1 MDIEPGAI
9 RELHWHPNADEW
21 QYVISGQGRVSI
33 FGSHSRVKTMDYD
46 KGKVAFIKQGY
57 GHYVENTGK
66 ETLKLVILFNSP
78 IYQELNLNSWLAA
91 NPTQLVADHFGLIPD
106 QARSVARHQTGIY

>member
-1 MDIEPGAI
+1 MNIEPGAI

-57 GHYVENTGK
+57 GHYIENTAK
-66 ETLKLVILFNSP
+66 ETLKLVVLFNIP
-78 IYQELNLNSWLAA
+78 IYQKLNLNNWLNA
-91 NPTQLVADHFGLIPD
+91 NPAQLFPPPFDLTLPP
-106 QARSVARHQTGIY
+106 SKTLPTHQNP